1 MNQRKGIAERETLE
15 TSIKCEIS
23 LEGEGTLRGGL
34 SSIGFFDHMLA
45 LLARHGGFDLTVEAR
60 GDKEVDF
67 HHTVED
73 TGLCLGQ
80 AFLKALGKKEGI
92 ARYAS
97 LALPMDEA
105 LVLCAV
111 DISGRPGLY
120 YDVGFPTGKIGE
132 FDSELVEVFW
142 KAFAVSAGITAH
154 IRLLAGTN
162 SHHIAEAV
170 FKGMARVLKEAA
182 GIEGRGVPST
192 KGVI

>member
-1 MNQRKGIAERETLE
+1 MNPRKGFAERETLE
-15 TSIKCEIS
+15 TKIKCEIN
-23 LEGEGTLRGGL
+23 LDGDGMLQGQ

-45 LLARHGGFDLTVEAR
+45 LFARHGGFGLMVEAR
-60 GDKEVDF
+60 GDKGVDF

-73 TGLCLGQ
+73 VGLCLGQ
-80 AFLKALGKKEGI
+80 VFLEALGEKEGI

-97 LALPMDEA
+97 LALPMDET

-111 DISGRPGLY
+111 DISGRPGFY
-120 YDVGFPTGKIGE
+120 YDVSFPCGKIGE

-142 KAFAVSAGITAH
+142 KAFAVSAKMTVH

-170 FKGMARVLKEAA
+170 FKGMGRVLKEAA
-182 GIEGRGVPST
+182 RIEGKAIPST